1 MPQVQAGNTR
11 ILGVFAPQRVS
22 GNMANVPTMR
32 EQGVPATGISN
43 WRGLFLPKGVT
54 PAQVGYWEEAVAK
67 AVATE
72 EWKKQLD
79 DNNLASRFMRSREF
93 AKYLEE
99 EYNDTRQVMGDIGL
113 LKQ

>member
-1 MPQVQAGNTR
+1 VLA
-11 ILGVFAPQRVS
+11 VAAPQRVG

-43 WRGLFLPKGVT
+43 WRGIFGPKGIT
-54 PAQVGYWEEAVAK
+54 PAQVAYWEEALGK

-79 DNNLASRFMRSREF
+79 DNNLVSRFLRSKEF
-93 AKYLEE
+93 AKYLQE
-99 EYNDTRQVMGDIGL
+99 EYSDTRSVMSDIGL
-113 LKQ
+113 IKQ